1 MPPRIGVGFRVA
13 LRVISTFWIV
23 NSFQIDV
30 MNETFEFLE
39 EIKGKKSEPEL
50 KRQSSQ
56 NISLTNKDNASK
68 LSTPKLTQRKVR
80 RSPILTRSAARKR
93 RESDEKTPSPVNNPQ
108 LMVNVTIRKT
118 PIRRQP
124 STTKRTET
132 VKTQPAIFATPKPKK
147 KRWGEKE
154 KADLK
159 MGFSLYNPIEEED
172 WNRLVEILPVDWTVE
187 EVKAQAK
194 LMGLKTVILFNQ
206 DKSSQSTDLLNRI
219 KRLMVSGKMP
229 TKGTLKRE
237 EFEDAVQELLCKQH
251 FVENETNDQL
261 QNSIDEDEFLEEA
274 LFNFGLDDSI
284 RFTTDRVFTPS
295 KRMFIPKPIC
305 MSRRRSSMMAAQ
317 SVGDEFVLPNR
328 DKDQRFRR
336 QYRAQ
341 QYNRRF
347 GRTNSCKEDATNSAD
362 ESSSLSRIDELED
375 ESLENE
381 ELLQHCGKLTKTVN
395 DSQNSTFDGELIDAI
410 F

>member
-1 MPPRIGVGFRVA
+1 
-13 LRVISTFWIV
+13 
-23 NSFQIDV
+23 

-39 EIKGKKSEPEL
+39 EIKGQKNEPEL
-50 KRQSSQ
+50 ERQPLPS
-56 NISLTNKDNASK
+56 ISLINKENASE
-68 LSTPKLTQRKVR
+68 LSTPKRTQRKV

-93 RESDEKTPSPVNNPQ
+93 QESDDRTPSPVNNPQ
-108 LMVNVTIRKT
+108 LMANVTIRRT
-118 PIRRQP
+118 PSRRP
-124 STTKRTET
+124 LPTVKRTGI
-132 VKTQPAIFATPKPKK
+132 VKTQTAIFATPKPKK

-159 MGFSLYNPIEEED
+159 MGFGLYNPIEEED
-172 WNRLVEILPVDWTVE
+172 WNRLVEILPVDWTVD

-194 LMGLKTVILFNQ
+194 LLGLKTVVLFNQ
-206 DKSSQSTDLLNRI
+206 NKNSQSTDLLNRI

-229 TKGTLKRE
+229 AKGTLKRE
-237 EFEDAVQELLCKQH
+237 EFEDAIQELVCKQKLH
-251 FVENETNDQL
+251 ENDLKDQS
-261 QNSIDEDEFLEEA
+261 QDSIDEDEFLEEA
-274 LFNFGLDDSI
+274 LLNFGLDDSI
-284 RFTTDRVFTPS
+284 RFTTDRMFTPS
-295 KRMFIPKPIC
+295 KRMFIPKPIS
-305 MSRRRSSMMAAQ
+305 MSRRRSSVMAAQ

-328 DKDQRFRR
+328 EKEQRFRR

-347 GRTNSCKEDATNSAD
+347 GRTDSCKDATNSDD

-375 ESLENE
+375 EGLENE
-381 ELLQHCGKLTKTVN
+381 VSLQHCGKLTKTVN